1 MKASRI
7 TALGLVAA
15 AALWIWSGHLLP
27 RENAESD
34 AAIRTSEAE
43 GAKLFRVG
51 VAETSLVPH
60 SRKLV
65 LSGRTEADRRVTLTA
80 RTGGV
85 LTELRVRRGS
95 AVKAGDIV
103 AILSDEARQSQV
115 AQARSLVMQRQAEL
129 EAKRPLIASGANP
142 KLDLVNLQSQLDAS
156 KAALASAEAELDRG
170 IVRAPWAGVVSDTMV
185 EVGKAAFSMAGAD
198 ICTIVALDP
207 MLAVVEVSERRLAG
221 LKVGDSAQV
230 RLITGVTASGKVR
243 FVSKTASQTTRTYR
257 LEIELPNADG
267 AIPDGISAD
276 VTIPLAPD
284 RGDQRAALGA
294 HVLVDRR
301 SRGAHRRSRRPG
313 RLPAGQCHRGRAD
326 RHVGR
331 RHSGR
336 RTRDRAGTGLR
347 ARRPARRGGS
357 GGAIFGQ
364 PLDRAPQR

>member
-27 RENAESD
+27 RESAESD
-34 AAIRTSEAE
+34 AAIRTNESE

-80 RTGGV
+80 RTGGI
-85 LTELRVRRGS
+85 LTELKVRRGS
-95 AVKAGDIV
+95 SVKTGDVI
-103 AILSDEARQSQV
+103 AILSDEARESQV
-115 AQARSLVMQRQAEL
+115 AQAKSLVMQRQAEL

-142 KLDLVNLQSQLDAS
+142 KLDLVNLQSQLDSS

-207 MLAVVEVSERRLAG
+207 MLAVVEVSERKLAG
-221 LKVGDSAQV
+221 LKVGDTAEV

-257 LEIELPNADG
+257 VEIQLPNADG

-276 VTIPLAPD
+276 VTIPLAPMAATSVP
-284 RGDQRAALGA
+284 RSALTFSSTGDLG
-294 HVLVDRR
+294 VRTVD
-301 SRGAHRRSRRPG
+301 
-313 RLPAGQCHRGRAD
+313 
-326 RHVGR
+326 
-331 RHSGR
+331 
-336 RTRDRAGTGLR
+336 
-347 ARRPARRGGS
+347 GS
-357 GGAIFGQ
+357 GTVGFLPVNVIEDEQTAMWVGGIPDGGRVIVQGQ
-364 PLDRAPQR
+364 DFVREGQHVEAVPAAEYSASR